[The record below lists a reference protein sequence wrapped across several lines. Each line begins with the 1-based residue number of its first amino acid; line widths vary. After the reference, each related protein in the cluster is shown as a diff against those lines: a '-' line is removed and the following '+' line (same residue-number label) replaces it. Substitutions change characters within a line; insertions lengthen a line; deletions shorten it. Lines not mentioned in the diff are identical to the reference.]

1 MSLQQ
6 AQQLR
11 GIIRIGPPE
20 PGGSAPGLQADQAL
34 SSCRNEAESAIEVPR
49 RCEQQRQV
57 RSRLLGPLQAVVDHA
72 RGVAE
77 APSNASRGHQ
87 TDPGRQQTL
96 AA

>member
-20 PGGSAPGLQADQAL
+20 PGGSAPGRQADQAL
-34 SSCRNEAESAIEVPR
+34 SSCHNEAESAIEVPR

-57 RSRLLGPLQAVVDHA
+57 RSRLFCPLQAVVDHA
-72 RGVAE
+72 RGVAK
-77 APSNASRGHQ
+77 APSSAPRGHQ
-87 TDPGRQQTL
+87 TDSGRQQTL